1 MQDKEPYEF
10 RNTEAVKAI
19 WYIFRRSRIT
29 MFSLYAFIG
38 LILLAI
44 LSPFITPYNSNT
56 QFIGQ
61 ELIPPS
67 WFPDGE
73 VIYFFGTD
81 DIGRDLLSRLIAGV
95 TYTFGSATIV
105 IIFTGI
111 LGGILG
117 IIAGMSTGIRSR
129 ILSHFLD
136 AFLSVPILLIA
147 MIIATLME
155 ASLFNAMLAIFL
167 ALLPHFIHEIYQA
180 IQQELK
186 KEYVLM
192 LQLDGSSN
200 IELLKETIL
209 PNISVHY
216 IKELTRAF
224 VVAILDISALSFIS
238 LGAQRPAP
246 EWGAMIRDSLELIYL
261 APWTVILPGIA
272 IITSSLIVIILGTGI
287 SKAIEKYYK

>member
-192 LQLDGSSN
+192 LQLDGASN